1 MDEEN
6 HLIELE
12 KRVRALERKI
22 SIYEQSFPKDRFSF
36 ENLLR
41 ARGITEFSSSPFLL
55 VKTSSQQKLYKN
67 LKSYYFRRFL
77 GDVLNFG
84 SVDHSILSQLK
95 KKWGRQVNSFIE
107 TILDTGIAEIN
118 EGILYSRI
126 SVSSYGII
134 LQWFVSRFLE
144 ETYGSKS
151 IIDVKIKNFQDGGDI
166 DVLSKFG
173 LNLVMFECKSSPPN
187 NIPVSELQI
196 ILKRVNAIEPDL
208 FALLI
213 DTTLSIKR
221 NIIDNLRWIL
231 HREPVRIREGI
242 YRFDVGSYII
252 YSKRDLLKNVQ
263 FVISNLE
270 NLPLNTN

>member
-1 MDEEN
+1 MGEEN
-6 HLIELE
+6 HLIELD

-22 SIYEQSFPKDRFSF
+22 LIYEQSFPMDRFSF

-41 ARGITEFSSSPFLL
+41 ARGITEFSSSPFSL
-55 VKTSSQQKLYKN
+55 VKVSSQQKLYKS

-84 SVDHSILSQLK
+84 SVDRSILSQLK

-118 EGILYSRI
+118 KGTLYSRI
-126 SVSSYGII
+126 SVSNYGII
-134 LQWFVSRFLE
+134 LQWFVSQFLK
-144 ETYGSKS
+144 ETYGSES
-151 IIDVKIKNFQDGGDI
+151 LIDVKIRNFKDGGDV

-173 LNLVMFECKSSPPN
+173 LNLEMFECKSSPPN
-187 NIPVSELQI
+187 NIPVSELQV

-231 HREPVRIREGI
+231 HKEPERIREGI
-242 YRFDVGSYII
+242 YKFDVGSYII
-252 YSKRDLLKNVQ
+252 SSKRDLLKNVQ